1 MEIYVTE
8 KDQNKGRIGGRAA
21 DAKSTEQ
28 GVRLAIRLGAGRNR
42 SKNRTELRKLGDGKW
57 GFLTPKNGF

>member
-8 KDQNKGRIGGRAA
+8 KDQNKRQIGGRAA

-28 GVRLAIRLGAGRNR
+28 GARLA
-42 SKNRTELRKLGDGKW
+42 KLS
-57 GFLTPKNGF
+57 